1 MKKNIKS
8 LLAIAIIFLTTI
20 TCTFAQREET
30 LMGSSGFGLS
40 GAWGGFSNNLSQFNN
55 KYANYRG
62 GMWALE
68 FGKRFFIG
76 GMHYNLG
83 SQVLNNSTTKSY
95 SMNSNNLLLGFTPKA
110 YMPIHPI
117 ISLGVGGSTIHLRS
131 DGTTTDNN
139 VFMLHPAIGAEL
151 NITRWCHLDAQMG
164 YRAVMN
170 SNFVG
175 LEDKDFSGLY
185 GQVNLKFGYSWGR
198 YRTKENSKSTEKY

>member
-8 LLAIAIIFLTTI
+8 LLAIAIIFLATI
-20 TCTFAQREET
+20 TSTFAQREET
-30 LMGSSGFGLS
+30 IIGGSGFGFS
-40 GAWGGFSNNLSQFNN
+40 GAWGGFTNNLSQFNN
-55 KYANYRG
+55 KYQGYQG
-62 GMWALE
+62 SMWALE

-83 SQVLNNSTTKSY
+83 SQFINNSTTKSY
-95 SMNSNNLLLGFTPKA
+95 SLNSNNLLLGYTHKA
-110 YMPIHPI
+110 FLPIHPI
-117 ISLGVGGSTIHLRS
+117 FSLGVGGSTIHLRS

-139 VFMLHPAIGAEL
+139 VFMLHPAVGAEL

-170 SNFVG
+170 SNYVG
-175 LEDKDFSGLY
+175 LADKDFSGLY

-198 YRTKENSKSTEKY
+198 YRTKEAKSTEKY

>member
-20 TCTFAQREET
+20 TSTFAQREET
-30 LMGSSGFGLS
+30 LVGGSGLGFSGV
-40 GAWGGFSNNLSQFNN
+40 WGGFTTNVSQFNN
-55 KYANYRG
+55 KYASYQG

-68 FGKRFFIG
+68 FGKRFFVG
-76 GMHYNLG
+76 GTHYNLG
-83 SQVLNNSTTKSY
+83 SQFISNSTTKTY
-95 SMNSNNLLLGFTPKA
+95 SMNSNNLLLGYTHKT
-110 YMPIHPI
+110 YLPIHPI

-139 VFMLHPAIGAEL
+139 VFMLHPAIGAEI
-151 NITRWCHLDAQMG
+151 NITRWCHFDAQMG

-175 LEDKDFSGLY
+175 LSDKDFSGLY

-198 YRTKENSKSTEKY
+198 YKTKEGKSTEKY